1 MALILVRD
9 LAHGRAQMINTDH
22 VFHCVEVDGGVR
34 ILYAQ
39 GVSGR
44 DSVVIAGTL
53 EDFAKAVDASSVG

>member
-9 LAHGRAQMINTDH
+9 LAHGRARVINTDF
-22 VFHCVEVDGGVR
+22 VFHCVEAEGGVR
-34 ILYAQ
+34 ILYSQ

-53 EDFAKAVDASSVG
+53 EEFAKAVGASKIG